1 MNIRSLDGFN
11 LDVPPTHAQV
21 VALARQHRHNLDDAI
36 FHEDIHLGNF
46 CLAQRKR
53 VYDFTRELSPEQRL
67 EFYTLYNG
75 ELERIAD
82 EDQLHPADAEG
93 GVSVFAIAIVL
104 AIIALILYF
113 GVVRNMVG

>member
-1 MNIRSLDGFN
+1 MTTRVLDGFN
-11 LDVPPTHAQV
+11 LDLPPTHAQIM
-21 VALARQHRHNLDDAI
+21 ALARQHRSNLEDAI
-36 FHEDIHLGNF
+36 FHENIHLGNF

-53 VYDFTRELSPEQRL
+53 VYDFTRELNPEQRF
-67 EFYTLYNG
+67 EFYKAYNG

-113 GVVRNMVG
+113 GVIRNMVG

>member
-1 MNIRSLDGFN
+1 MNMRTLDGFN
-11 LDVPPTHAQV
+11 MDLPPRHEQII
-21 VALARQHRHNLDDAI
+21 ALARQHRINLEEAI
-36 FHEDIHLGNF
+36 FHEDIRLGDF

-67 EFYTLYNG
+67 DFYNTYNG

-93 GVSVFAIAIVL
+93 GVSVFAIAVVL
-104 AIIALILYF
+104 VIIALILYF

>member
-1 MNIRSLDGFN
+1 MSTRTLDGFN
-11 LDVPPTHAQV
+11 MDLPPSHEQII
-21 VALARQHRHNLDDAI
+21 ALARQHRLNLEEAI
-36 FHEDIHLGNF
+36 FHHEIHLGDF

-67 EFYTLYNG
+67 AFYNTYNG

-93 GVSVFAIAIVL
+93 GVSVFAIALVL
-104 AIIALILYF
+104 VIIALILYF